1 MSTVLFLWQNV
12 CHVGGG
18 NVGSPFFN

>member
-1 MSTVLFLWQNV
+1 MSTVLFLLQNV